1 MKTTI
6 NKTKKINKKATKAR
20 LIADLNTQKKRK
32 KQYKKYIRKCTALVN
47 MHEMVLSHANSILNK
62 FSSDIVRAWHSADA
76 IPVWLHC
83 ALYDVL
89 KLRDSLHKYY
99 NGDEILTVKQ
109 KELLRDLAYRP
120 DLYSSESS
128 IKLRKLLYD
137 KHILSLKGSS
147 ASKKNADIVSIT
159 IATGNKEKAA
169 EILKLAEYYGMR
181 NLFEAKHDI
190 PNISNK
196 FVVEDGKTYAE
207 NAAKKAKEISR
218 ATGGWALADDSG
230 LEILDPEHAS
240 VSPGVKSSR
249 YAGLLAD
256 DDKNM
261 NLLISRLWENTDP
274 AFALHPFTIHTP
286 IAAEYRCTLAIAYNG
301 MLVNTF
307 TGSLPGSVISRKC
320 GNNGFGYD
328 KIFVPEGF
336 KLTLAQM
343 ELKDIIEIS
352 HRAMAFK
359 RFMCWWKQYSF
370 KDIEK

>member
-1 MKTTI
+1 MTMTI
-6 NKTKKINKKATKAR
+6 NKTKKLNKKATKAR
-20 LIADLNTQKKRK
+20 LLSDLNTQKKRK

-47 MHEMVLSHANSILNK
+47 MHEITLSHVNSVLNK
-62 FSSDIVRAWHSADA
+62 FSSNIVRAWHSADS
-76 IPVWLHC
+76 IPMWLHC
-83 ALYDVL
+83 SLYDVL
-89 KLRDSLHKYY
+89 KLRDALHNYY
-99 NGDEILTVKQ
+99 NGDEILTIKQ

-128 IKLRKLLYD
+128 TKLRKLLYD
-137 KHILSLKGSS
+137 RHILSPRGNNV
-147 ASKKNADIVSIT
+147 SKKNADITSIT
-159 IATGNKEKAA
+159 IATGNKAKAA
-169 EILKLAEYYGMR
+169 EILKLAESYGMYK
-181 NLFEAKHDI
+181 LFEAKTDI
-190 PNISNK
+190 PAIKDMFVGENK
-196 FVVEDGKTYAE
+196 DTYE
-207 NAAKKAKEISR
+207 GNAIKKAKEVSR

-230 LEILDPEHAS
+230 LEILDPKYALA
-240 VSPGVKSSR
+240 SPGVRSSR

-256 DDKNM
+256 DEKNM
-261 NLLISRLWENTDP
+261 NLLISRLWDP
-274 AFALHPFTIHTP
+274 SLHPYTTHTP

-307 TGSLPGSVISRKC
+307 TGSLPGTVISRKC

-336 KLTLAQM
+336 NLTLAQM
-343 ELKDIIEIS
+343 DLKDIIEIS

>member
-1 MKTTI
+1 MTMTI
-6 NKTKKINKKATKAR
+6 NKTKKLNKKATKAR
-20 LIADLNTQKKRK
+20 LLSDVQTQKKRRN
-32 KQYKKYIRKCTALVN
+32 QYKKYINKCTALIN
-47 MHEMVLSHANSILNK
+47 MHETVLSHINYNLNK
-62 FSSDIVRAWHSADA
+62 FNSNIVRAWHSADS

-83 ALYDVL
+83 ALYDIL

-99 NGDEILTVKQ
+99 NEDEILTIKQ
-109 KELLRDLAYRP
+109 KELLRDLSYRP

-128 IKLRKLLYD
+128 SKLRKLLYD
-137 KHILSLKGSS
+137 KHILSLKGDSV
-147 ASKKNADIVSIT
+147 SKKNADITSIT
-159 IATGNKEKAA
+159 IATGNKEKAT
-169 EILKLAEYYGMR
+169 EILKLAESYGMHK
-181 NLFEAKHDI
+181 LFESKTDI
-190 PNISNK
+190 PAIKDMFVGENK
-196 FVVEDGKTYAE
+196 DTYIG
-207 NAAKKAKEISR
+207 NAIKKAKEVSR

-230 LEILDPEHAS
+230 LEILDTRYTS

-261 NLLISRLWENTDP
+261 DLLISRLWEGTDP
-274 AFALHPFTIHTP
+274 VLHPFAIHTP
-286 IAAEYRCTLAIAYNG
+286 ITAEYRCTLAIAYNG

-307 TGSLPGSVISRKC
+307 TGSLPGTVISRKC

-328 KIFVPEGF
+328 KIFKPEGF
-336 KLTLAQM
+336 DLTLAQM

>member
-1 MKTTI
+1 MTMTI
-6 NKTKKINKKATKAR
+6 NKTKKLNKKATKDR
-20 LIADLNTQKKRK
+20 LLSDLNTQKKRK
-32 KQYKKYIRKCTALVN
+32 KQYKKYIRKCTALIN
-47 MHEMVLSHANSILNK
+47 MHETVLSHINYSLNK
-62 FSSDIVRAWHSADA
+62 FNSNIVRAWHSADS

-83 ALYDVL
+83 ALYDIL
-89 KLRDSLHKYY
+89 KLRESLHKYY
-99 NGDEILTVKQ
+99 NEDEILTIKQ
-109 KELLRDLAYRP
+109 KELLKDLSYRH

-128 IKLRKLLYD
+128 SKLRKLLYD
-137 KHILSLKGSS
+137 KHILSLKGDSI
-147 ASKKNADIVSIT
+147 SKKNADITSIT

-169 EILKLAEYYGMR
+169 EILKLAESYGMH
-181 NLFEAKHDI
+181 NLFESKTDI
-190 PNISNK
+190 PAIKDMFVGENK
-196 FVVEDGKTYAE
+196 DTYAG
-207 NAAKKAKEISR
+207 NAIKKAKEVSR

-230 LEILDPEHAS
+230 LEILDTRYAS

-261 NLLISRLWENTDP
+261 DLLISRLWKGTDTV
-274 AFALHPFTIHTP
+274 LHPFTMHTP

-307 TGSLPGSVISRKC
+307 TGSLPGTVISRKC

-328 KIFVPEGF
+328 KIFKPEGF
-336 KLTLAQM
+336 DLTLAQM

-359 RFMCWWKQYSF
+359 RFICWWKQYSF

>member
-1 MKTTI
+1 MTTTI
-6 NKTKKINKKATKAR
+6 NKTKKLNKKATKAR
-20 LIADLNTQKKRK
+20 LLSDLNTQKKRK

-47 MHEMVLSHANSILNK
+47 MHEITLSHVNSVLNK
-62 FSSDIVRAWHSADA
+62 FSSNIVRAWHSADS
-76 IPVWLHC
+76 IPMWLHC
-83 ALYDVL
+83 SLYDIL
-89 KLRDSLHKYY
+89 KLRDAVHKYY
-99 NGDEILTVKQ
+99 NGDEILTIKQ
-109 KELLRDLAYRP
+109 KELLRDLGYRP
-120 DLYSSESS
+120 DLYSSEPS

-137 KHILSLKGSS
+137 RHILSLKGSNV
-147 ASKKNADIVSIT
+147 AKKTADITSIT

-169 EILKLAEYYGMR
+169 EILKLAESYGMR
-181 NLFEAKHDI
+181 NLFEAKTDI
-190 PNISNK
+190 PAIKDMFVGENK
-196 FVVEDGKTYAE
+196 DTYE
-207 NAAKKAKEISR
+207 GNAIKKAKEVSR

-230 LEILDPEHAS
+230 LEILDPRYAS

-256 DDKNM
+256 DEKNM
-261 NLLISRLWENTDP
+261 NLLISRLWESSI
-274 AFALHPFTIHTP
+274 HPYTVHTP

-307 TGSLPGSVISRKC
+307 TGSLPGTVINRKC

-343 ELKDIIEIS
+343 DLKDIIEIS